1 MSASAWRW
9 NAIVAE
15 VFGTFLF
22 FFIGMGSVASAGVDR
37 TMVAFA
43 HGLALAVM
51 VSALG
56 AVSGG
61 HFNPAVTMALWLA
74 SRMTGRRALAY
85 ILAQLIGALAA
96 AALIGYVFNTPDAV
110 KENVPALGQG
120 VDVFRGS
127 ILEAVA
133 TAGLLVAVFGTAVD
147 PRAPRTIGG
156 LGIGFAVAAGIL
168 AIGPVTGG
176 ALNPARWFGPAVVS
190 GTISTDS
197 IVWIAG
203 PLVGAAVVAVIWRL
217 LFLPEADAQTG
228 ADV

>member
-1 MSASAWRW
+1 MSSWRW

-15 VFGTFLF
+15 MVGTFLF
-22 FFIGMGSVASAGVDR
+22 FFIGMGSVAAAGVDR
-37 TMVAFA
+37 TMIAFA

-61 HFNPAVTMALWLA
+61 HFNPAVTMGLWLA

-85 ILAQLIGALAA
+85 IIAQLIAAIAA
-96 AALIGYVFNTPDAV
+96 AATIGYVFNSSAAV
-110 KENVPALGQG
+110 TQNVPALADG
-120 VDVFRGS
+120 VDPVRG
-127 ILEAVA
+127 LVMEAIA

-168 AIGPVTGG
+168 AIGPMTGG
-176 ALNPARWFGPAVVS
+176 AMNSARWFGPAVVANDY
-190 GTISTDS
+190 TNLY
-197 IVWIAG
+197 VWILG
-203 PLVGAAVVAVIWRL
+203 PFTGAAIVAVIYRL
-217 LFLPEADAQTG
+217 FFLPEADAQTG

>member
-1 MSASAWRW
+1 MSSWRW

-15 VFGTFLF
+15 VLGTFLF
-22 FFIGMGSVASAGVDR
+22 FFIGMAAVAAPNADR

-85 ILAQLIGALAA
+85 VIAQLIGAVAA
-96 AALIGYVFNTPDAV
+96 AAMIGYVFNSTDAIQV
-110 KENVPALGQG
+110 NVPALGDG
-120 VDVFRGS
+120 VDAVRGS
-127 ILEAVA
+127 VIEAII

-147 PRAPRTIGG
+147 PRAPLTIAG
-156 LGIGFAVAAGIL
+156 LGIGIAVAAGIFG
-168 AIGPVTGG
+168 AGPLTGG
-176 ALNPARWFGPAVVS
+176 AMNPARWFGPAVLT
-190 GTISTDS
+190 GDYTNLY
-197 IVWIAG
+197 VWIAG